1 MRVHVTSTAI
11 APPQYKVSVL
21 VDVLRSSSAII
32 IALNNGAKG
41 IIPFTNIRD
50 ALRFRRTTGRQ
61 NVVLVGERHGVAPK
75 RFNYN
80 ISPLDMTR
88 ENIQGKIIAYSS
100 TNLTKVLGKI
110 RGKTKIL
117 VGGVI
122 NANATAKYLRSL
134 RRDVVIIAC
143 GTMHGP
149 TVEDL
154 AGAGAIAS
162 QLCNEDLSDEAL
174 VAVGLYRDPHWRDL
188 AKRGRT
194 AKHLTRLGF
203 ERDIDYCLS
212 SSSNLS
218 SIVPGLVRNVL
229 IDVA

>member
-1 MRVHVTSTAI
+1 VRVHVTSTAVV
-11 APPQYKVSVL
+11 PPQYKVSVL
-21 VDVLRSSSAII
+21 VDVLRSSSTII
-32 IALNNGAKG
+32 IALDNGARR

-50 ALRFRRTTGRQ
+50 ALRFRRTVRRQ
-61 NVVLVGERHGVAPK
+61 DVVLVGERHGVAPEH
-75 RFNYN
+75 FNYN

-88 ENIQGKIIAYSS
+88 ENIEGKVIAYSS
-100 TNLTKVLGKI
+100 TNLTRVLGKI
-110 RGKTKIL
+110 RGKTMIL

-122 NANATAKYLRSL
+122 NANATANYLRSL

-143 GTMHGP
+143 GTMLGP

-162 QLCNEDLSDEAL
+162 QLGNEDLSDEAL

-194 AKHLTRLGF
+194 AGHLKRLGF
-203 ERDIDYCLS
+203 ERDIDFCLS
-212 SSSNLS
+212 KPNLS
-218 SIVPGLVRNVL
+218 AVVPGLVENTIV
-229 IDVA
+229 DVA